1 MKRFLFIG
9 LFLLLA
15 SPCLAEMISVTHQ
28 PAELRDRAMVS
39 GSTIIRELPRYTP
52 LEILNTSADYFQV
65 KDADGTTGYIHK
77 SLTGET
83 PAIVVTGGIC
93 NLRSAP
99 GTEFPVV
106 FKAYKGDSYKVIS
119 QEQDWLQI
127 TTEDK
132 KTAWIREDLVW
143 GD

>member
-1 MKRFLFIG
+1 MKNFLLIA
-9 LFLLLA
+9 LLLLLA

-65 KDADGTTGYIHK
+65 KDVAGTTGYIHK
-77 SLTGET
+77 SLTGKT
-83 PAIVVTGGIC
+83 PAVVVTGAIC
-93 NLRSAP
+93 NLRSGP

-106 FKAYKGDSYKVIS
+106 FKAYKGASYKVIGQK
-119 QEQDWLQI
+119 QEWIQI

-132 KTAWIREDLVW
+132 KTGWIWQDLVW
-143 GD
+143 GE